1 MNDFSLHC
9 CQNYWP
15 RVKED
20 HLLKVFGDFYDIEV
34 VNKTTNATSIAIV
47 PNKVTP

>member
-1 MNDFSLHC
+1 MNDFSLDC